1 MPADAHHHGEPVT
14 TDEVRSLIARL
25 VGVDVEATHGLALDA
40 IGLDDDLGRFR
51 VWEYAADEFAERSVA
66 EPDVADLLAART
78 ADELV
83 DTIVRAFANR
93 RQT

>member
-14 TDEVRSLIARL
+14 TDEVRSLLARL
-25 VGVDVEATHGLALDA
+25 VGLDVAATHGMTLDA

-51 VWEYAADEFAERSVA
+51 VWEYAAEEFAERSVA
-66 EPDVADLLAART
+66 EPDVGELLSART

-83 DTIVRAFANR
+83 ETIVQAFASK